1 MHKEIE
7 ILAQTVIEQFG
18 VAGMAIGIVREGQ
31 IYAEG
36 FGVRNIETQEPV
48 TASSLFH
55 LASISKTFV
64 ATALMQLVEQGKV
77 NLDASI
83 VQYLP
88 DFRVDDERYRQITVR
103 QMLTHTSG
111 MPDTDDYGWDQPEY
125 DDRALERY
133 VHSLENERLIATPG
147 EKFAYSNIAYE
158 ALGLLISRLSNQSFE
173 DYIAQHL
180 LRPLDMT
187 SSTFLKMEVEPEHAT
202 TPHVVL
208 PPTMVSPA
216 YPYNRAHA
224 PSSTLHSSAL
234 ELCSW
239 ALMNLQRGEFRGQR
253 ILEATN
259 FEQLWQPHRQTSPS
273 HPVESVGLS
282 WFIDTYRGHR
292 RIRHDGMDVGFQ
304 SDLMLLPEQSL
315 AVAVLANTLPAP
327 VNTIAEAILD
337 LLLGLEPEFP
347 KPPILLPLAGILSEE
362 GVAAAAHTYRSLEK
376 TQADLYNFEL
386 EQFLDIGYTLLE
398 VDQRA
403 RGLQVA
409 QLGMHLFPT
418 SPELT
423 QLIEKLTRPGARA
436 SRPLEGLDTLPGE
449 T

>member
-1 MHKEIE
+1 MQGKIE
-7 ILAQTVIEQFG
+7 SLARTVIDRFG
-18 VAGMAIGIVREGQ
+18 VAGLAIGIVRDGQ
-31 IYAEG
+31 VDAQG
-36 FGVRNIETQEPV
+36 FGVKDIRTQEPV

-64 ATALMQLVEQGKV
+64 ATAVMQLVEREQL
-77 NLDASI
+77 NLDAPV

-88 DFRVDDERYRQITVR
+88 DFKLADERYRQITVR

-133 VHSLENERLIATPG
+133 VHSLENEILIATPG

-158 ALGLLISRLSNQSFE
+158 VLGLLIACVSGQSFE
-173 DYIAQHL
+173 HYVKDNL
-180 LRPLDMT
+180 LRPLGME
-187 SSTFLKMEVEPEHAT
+187 SSTFLKRDVPPGHAT

-208 PPTMVSPA
+208 PPTIVSPV

-224 PSSTLHSSAL
+224 PSSTLHSSVM

-253 ILEATN
+253 ILEAAN
-259 FEQLWQPHRQTSPS
+259 IEQLWHPHRQTSPS
-273 HPVESVGLS
+273 HPSESVGLS

-337 LLLGLEPEFP
+337 YLLGLEPELP
-347 KPPILLPLAGILSEE
+347 RPPILLSLAGILSEK
-362 GVAAAAHTYRSLEK
+362 GVAAAADTYRSLEK
-376 TQADLYNFEL
+376 TQADLYNFGL

-403 RGLQVA
+403 GSLQVA
-409 QLGMHLFPT
+409 QLGMDLFPT

-423 QLIEKLTRPGARA
+423 QLIEKLTRPGARP
-436 SRPLEGLDTLPGE
+436 SRLPEE